1 MEYYWQHA
9 ALGNLCETAPLVSHC
24 HSYEP
29 NWIKKMEEGGL
40 KINFKRTL
48 EVDILAPVLFTAERA
63 SPPEQ

>member
-1 MEYYWQHA
+1 
-9 ALGNLCETAPLVSHC
+9 
-24 HSYEP
+24 
-29 NWIKKMEEGGL
+29 MEEGGL